1 MSHAARIRIVNE
13 ILERME
19 KKYSLEEIAN
29 HLMYLLADAY
39 PLLSASVIA
48 LDRERGEASIVAHRG
63 LSLSFMKALYGRPPI
78 PLLRDAAD
86 RVVAIV
92 PGDPRAGEAGYRL
105 EHEYASLIAVP
116 CRVQGE
122 TIGVLVADSRDPELL
137 APEIRDAFLAYAR
150 LAAVFLLVRHLRAK
164 IPVVPEV
171 DTVTGLYSFRFF
183 HEILDREIK
192 RAAKLGHPV
201 NLLFVKVRFLRD
213 LNNVYGHVAGDSAL
227 RQVAEIVRKQMREID
242 YAARAGG
249 SIYVVMPQEEKEEAV
264 RAARRIVEE
273 IGARPIGKGD
283 LQIRLAVG
291 VATYPA
297 DGATE
302 RILIPH
308 TEAMVHESIRK
319 GGNAVTV
326 FGE

>member
-19 KKYSLEEIAN
+19 KKSSPEEVAN

-48 LDRERGEASIVAHRG
+48 LDRDRGETSIFAHRG
-63 LSLSFMKALYGRPPI
+63 LSLSFIKALYGSPPI

-86 RVVAIV
+86 EVVAIR
-92 PGDPRAGEAGYRL
+92 PGDRRAGEAGYRL
-105 EHEYASLIAVP
+105 EHEYASLVAVP

-122 TIGVLVADSRDPELL
+122 TIGVLVADSRDPGLL
-137 APEIRDAFLAYAR
+137 TPEIREAFLAYAR
-150 LAAVFLLVRHLRAK
+150 LAAIFLLVRQLRAK
-164 IPVVPEV
+164 IPAVPEE
-171 DTVTGLYSFRFF
+171 DSVTGLNSFRRF
-183 HEILDREIK
+183 HEILDREIQ
-192 RAAKLGHPV
+192 RAAKLRAPV
-201 NLLFVKVRFLRD
+201 SLLFVKVRFLRE
-213 LNNVYGHVAGDSAL
+213 LNNVYGHVAGDGAL
-227 RQVAEIVRKQMREID
+227 RQVAEIVRRQMREVD

-249 SIYVVMPQEEKEEAV
+249 SVYVVMPQAEKGEAV
-264 RAARRIVEE
+264 RAARRIAGE
-273 IGARPIGKGD
+273 IDAHPIGKGD

-291 VATYPA
+291 VATYPG
-297 DGATE
+297 DGETE